1 MEELTTGA
9 SWIAVIFGALI
20 SFLAGWLG
28 DGDSS
33 SARSAR
39 YILKPVTFADRE
51 SATASHDLDHI
62 FQPVAVVRLLPGLH
76 GAGTVRPWGYT
87 GA

>member
-28 DGDSS
+28 DSDSS

-39 YILKPVTFADRE
+39 SILKPVTFADRE

-62 FQPVAVVRLLPGLH
+62 FQPDAVVRLLPGLH